1 MPSMAAPKTPEIA
14 VPGIERIE
22 PPPSTDVPARHVGHV
37 LEEKMSTRGDG
48 PALRY
53 KAGTSWRDISWR
65 ELSEQ
70 VRALSSALVAAGIG
84 EGDRV
89 AILAP
94 NQPSWTVA
102 DLAILRV
109 RAISV
114 PIHATSS
121 GAQVGFILR
130 DSGARLVFA
139 GAGEAAAKVGA
150 VLGDCPA
157 VDRVVV
163 LGEPP
168 AGDPRF
174 TGLDAML
181 DAGRSAGRD
190 GDVADRL
197 GRAQPSDLLT
207 LLYTSGTTGEPKGVM
222 LPHSAFTVTCAY
234 HDLRLPPIGTE
245 DVSLCFLPLSHIFE
259 RAWTFYVLYR
269 GAVNAYCEDPK
280 SIAELLPE
288 VRPTLMCAVPRL
300 YEKVYARVREKA
312 NAASPLRRALFRWSV
327 ETGHAVSVRR
337 RAGREV
343 PATLALRHA
352 VADRLVLSKVRA
364 GFGGRPR
371 LFPCAGAPLSPEIE
385 EFFHAVGIFV
395 CQGYGLTETTATVT
409 CHDPARF
416 HVGTVGTPLPGIEV
430 RISEEGEVL
439 VRGRTL
445 MLGYW
450 NRPEES
456 AAVLRDGWLR
466 TGDAGEICED
476 GTLRITDRIK
486 DLIKTSGGKYVAP
499 QHVETTIGAD
509 PLVEQV
515 AVVGEGRSYV
525 TALVVPA
532 FEALEKW
539 ARAAG
544 VSFAGREELV
554 RDERVLDLMRRTI
567 DERTKDLAPWEKV
580 RRFVLLPR
588 EFSVEGGSMTPTLKV
603 RRRAAADLY
612 RDDIEKMYADD

>member
-1 MPSMAAPKTPEIA
+1 MSVSTPAATGSPTPSPAPE
-14 VPGIERIE
+14 VE
-22 PPPSTDVPARHVGHV
+22 ARHVAHV
-37 LEEKMSTRGDG
+37 LDEKFAARGDE
-48 PALRY
+48 PAMRQ
-53 KAGTSWRDISWR
+53 KVGGAWKDISWR
-65 ELSEQ
+65 ELAEQ
-70 VRALSSALVAAGIG
+70 VRALSSALVDAGIA

-94 NQPSWTVA
+94 NRPEWTIA

-109 RAISV
+109 RGISV

-121 GAQVGFILR
+121 DAQVGYILR
-130 DSGARLVFA
+130 DSGARMVFA
-139 GAGEAAAKVGA
+139 GEGEPEAKVAA
-150 VLGDCPA
+150 VLAGCPA
-157 VDRVVV
+157 VGRVAVFGGRTSADGRVVAF
-163 LGEPP
+163 GELL
-168 AGDPRF
+168 AR
-174 TGLDAML
+174 
-181 DAGRSAGRD
+181 
-190 GDVADRL
+190 
-197 GRAQPSDLLT
+197 GRAAARDAEVAARLSRAEPSDLLT

-222 LPHSAFTVTCAY
+222 LPHSAFTVTCTY
-234 HDLRLPPIGTE
+234 HDLRLPRIGKD

-280 SIAELLPE
+280 LVAELLPE

-300 YEKVYARVREKA
+300 YEKVYAKVREKV
-312 NAASPLRRALFRWSV
+312 AASSPVRRALFGWAER
-327 ETGHAVSVRR
+327 TGHAVSLRR
-337 RAGREV
+337 RAGLDV
-343 PATLALRHA
+343 PPLLALRHA

-385 EFFHAVGIFV
+385 EFFHSVGVFV
-395 CQGYGLTETTATVT
+395 CQGYGLTETTATVS

-439 VRGRTL
+439 VKARTV
-445 MLGYW
+445 MKGYW
-450 NRPEES
+450 NRPEET
-456 AAVLRDGWLR
+456 AAVFRDGWFR
-466 TGDAGEICED
+466 TGDAGELCAD
-476 GTLRITDRIK
+476 GTLRLTDRIK
-486 DLIKTSGGKYVAP
+486 DLIKTAGGKYVAP

-515 AVVGEGRSYV
+515 AVIGEGRSYV

-539 ARAAG
+539 ARSAG
-544 VSFAGREELV
+544 IAFSGREDLV
-554 RDERVLDLMRRTI
+554 KDARVVDLFRRTI
-567 DERTKDLAPWEKV
+567 DERTKDLAPWERV
-580 RRFVLLPR
+580 RRFVLLAR

-603 RRRAAADLY
+603 RRRAAAELY
-612 RDDIEKMYADD
+612 RDEIEKMYREG